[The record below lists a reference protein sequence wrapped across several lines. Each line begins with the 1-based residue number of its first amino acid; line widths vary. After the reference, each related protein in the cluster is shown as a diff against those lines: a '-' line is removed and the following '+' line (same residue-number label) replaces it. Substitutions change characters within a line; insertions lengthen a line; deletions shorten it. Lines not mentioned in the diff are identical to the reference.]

1 MRVVEAGARVERH
14 SRGALA
20 PCQQVSYELGEPR
33 HLSDYD
39 FQRFA
44 RLVVVG
50 LVQQGDVRL
59 DLSASVLMVF
69 LLAVPAMESSFRW
82 PGMA

>member
-14 SRGALA
+14 SRALA